1 VGVGARGCGLRVRT
15 LAVALSVTETV
26 VLRSRFVCGL
36 FRVGSVVEARERIAS
51 VRRESWDAS
60 HHCTAFVL
68 DGGRVARSS
77 DDGEPAGTAGVPML
91 EVLRGRGLTDVLAV
105 VTRYFGGVKLGA
117 GGLVRAYG
125 SAVSAAVDA
134 VGTVELAWWP
144 RLIVRVGYGQAGS
157 LEGLLRLREDVR
169 LAEVVFGSEVVFDV
183 ACADAEIVVG
193 WLAGLTAG
201 AAEVEPAG
209 SVRVEL

>member
-1 VGVGARGCGLRVRT
+1 MRG
-15 LAVALSVTETV
+15 LAVASSVTESV
-26 VLRSRFVCGL
+26 VSRSRFVCSL
-36 FRVGSVVEARERIAS
+36 FRVGSEAEVRERVAG
-51 VRRESWDAS
+51 VRREWWEAS

-77 DDGEPAGTAGVPML
+77 DDGEPAGTAGAPML

-125 SAVSAAVDA
+125 GAVSAGVEAA
-134 VGTVELAWWP
+134 GTVELAVWP
-144 RLIVRVGYGQAGS
+144 RLLVRVGYGVAGS

-169 LAEVVFGSEVVFDV
+169 LASVVFSDVVTFDV
-183 ACADAEIVVG
+183 ACADAEVLAAWV
-193 WLAGLTAG
+193 AGLSAG